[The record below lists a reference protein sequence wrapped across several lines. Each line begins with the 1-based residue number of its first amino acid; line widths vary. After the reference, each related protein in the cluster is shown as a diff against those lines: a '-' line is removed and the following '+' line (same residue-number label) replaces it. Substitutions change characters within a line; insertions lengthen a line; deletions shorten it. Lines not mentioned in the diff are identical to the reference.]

1 MLYESVGG
9 HPMSDVDDR
18 ELAELL
24 AMLRDSDAHF
34 DTHRLTSF
42 SDATLLEVLHPLGD
56 DRLITNVPSFVAVR
70 DELRR
75 RGLLPRDH

>member
-1 MLYESVGG
+1 
-9 HPMSDVDDR
+9 MSDLDDR
-18 ELAELL
+18 ELGELL
-24 AMLRDSDAHF
+24 AMLRDSDEHV
-34 DTHRLTSF
+34 DPNRLSGF

-56 DRLITNVPSFVAVR
+56 DRLVTNVPSFVAVR

>member
-9 HPMSDVDDR
+9 HPMGNVDDR

-24 AMLRDSDAHF
+24 AMLRDSEQHF
-34 DTHRLTSF
+34 DVHRLTGF

-56 DRLITNVPSFVAVR
+56 GRLVTNVPSFVAVR
-70 DELRR
+70 EELRR
-75 RGLLPRDH
+75 RGLLPRDN

>member
-1 MLYESVGG
+1 
-9 HPMSDVDDR
+9 MSDLDDR
-18 ELAELL
+18 ELGELL
-24 AMLRDSDAHF
+24 AMLRDSDEHV
-34 DTHRLTSF
+34 DPNRLSSF

-56 DRLITNVPSFVAVR
+56 DRLVTNVPSFVAVR

>member
-1 MLYESVGG
+1 
-9 HPMSDVDDR
+9 MSDDA
-18 ELAELL
+18 ELGELL
-24 AMLRDSDAHF
+24 AMLRGGDAPF
-34 DTHRLTSF
+34 DPHRLAGF

-56 DRLITNVPSFVAVR
+56 GRLVTNVPSFVAVR

>member
-1 MLYESVGG
+1 MSLSGAN
-9 HPMSDVDDR
+9 PMSDVDDH

-24 AMLRDSDAHF
+24 AMLRGSDEHV
-34 DTHRLTSF
+34 DTHRLASF

-56 DRLITNVPSFVAVR
+56 GRLVTNVPSFVAVR

-75 RGLLPRDH
+75 RGLLPKDH

>member
-1 MLYESVGG
+1 
-9 HPMSDVDDR
+9 MSNVDDR
-18 ELAELL
+18 ELGELL
-24 AMLRDSDAHF
+24 AMLRDTDEPFDAH
-34 DTHRLTSF
+34 RLASF

-56 DRLITNVPSFVAVR
+56 GRLVTNVPSFVAIR

>member
-9 HPMSDVDDR
+9 QPMGDVDDR

-24 AMLRDSDAHF
+24 AMLRDSDQHF
-34 DTHRLTSF
+34 DTHRLASF

-56 DRLITNVPSFVAVR
+56 GRLVTNVPSFVAVR
-70 DELRR
+70 EELRR